1 MIDLIECLF
10 VETSA
15 MTGENI
21 EEVFSKITHTIIYKI
36 ESGEIPDEL
45 ILQNRQVKSL
55 SSTPIEE

>member
-1 MIDLIECLF
+1 
-10 VETSA
+10 

-45 ILQNRQVKSL
+45 ILQNRQIKSL
-55 SSTPIEE
+55 SSTPIEEK